1 MPLIMERVEQA
12 RNGTNDKVLCR
23 MPSGWAVMGDVQ
35 FLPGYCLLLPD
46 PVVASLNDLDADARA
61 IYLLDMARIGD
72 AVLQASG
79 ASRINYEILG
89 NSEPELHCHIFPR
102 YASEPDDKRKMPVW
116 FMTGKMRCRTQ
127 KTCMGSCVRLSRN
140 YWQADAFTL
149 RCRSV
154 LPARRPSGPVRL
166 RRGFLANERPMR
178 SPESAGYSLSDAA
191 TTPEPVALA

>member
-12 RNGTNDKVLCR
+12 RNGTNDKVICR

-61 IYLLDMARIGD
+61 TYLLDMARIGD
-72 AVLQASG
+72 AVLQASS

-116 FMTGKMRCRTQ
+116 FYDWKNALPYAEDVHGE
-127 KTCMGSCVRLSRN
+127 
-140 YWQADAFTL
+140 L
-149 RCRSV
+149 RKAIAQ
-154 LPARRPSGPVRL
+154 L
-166 RRGFLANERPMR
+166 LA
-178 SPESAGYSLSDAA
+178 G
-191 TTPEPVALA
+191 

>member
-12 RNGTNDKVLCR
+12 RNGTNDKVICR

-35 FLPGYCLLLPD
+35 FLAGYCLLLPD

-116 FMTGKMRCRTQ
+116 FYDWKNALPYAEDMHGE
-127 KTCMGSCVRLSRN
+127 
-140 YWQADAFTL
+140 L
-149 RCRSV
+149 RKAIAQ
-154 LPARRPSGPVRL
+154 L
-166 RRGFLANERPMR
+166 LA
-178 SPESAGYSLSDAA
+178 G
-191 TTPEPVALA
+191 